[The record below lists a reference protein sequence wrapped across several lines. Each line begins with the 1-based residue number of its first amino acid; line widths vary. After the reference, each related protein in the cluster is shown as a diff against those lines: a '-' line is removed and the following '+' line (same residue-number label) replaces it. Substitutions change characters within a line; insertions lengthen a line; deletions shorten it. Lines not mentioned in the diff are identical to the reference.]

1 MARILVIDD
10 QELVRLAIRVAL
22 EEKDHEVVEAEN
34 GEVGFNLQKD
44 HSFDVVVTDMLMP
57 VQEGIETITQL
68 KENLKENFQ
77 NLKIIAISGGA
88 RANGVDHLK
97 AAVDLG
103 ADKVLA
109 KPFTSAELLFNVD
122 ACLQSMSLDD

>member
-1 MARILVIDD
+1 MRWLKPKTGKSGSIFKKTTL
-10 QELVRLAIRVAL
+10 
-22 EEKDHEVVEAEN
+22 
-34 GEVGFNLQKD
+34 
-44 HSFDVVVTDMLMP
+44 LMWSSP
-57 VQEGIETITQL
+57 ICLCRSKRGIETITQL

>member
-10 QELVRLAIRVAL
+10 QELVRLAIRMAL

-68 KENLKENFQ
+68 KENFQ

-88 RANGVDHLK
+88 RTNGVDHLK

>member
-68 KENLKENFQ
+68 KENFQ

>member
-68 KENLKENFQ
+68 KENFQ
-77 NLKIIAISGGA
+77 NLKIIAISGRA